1 MAAYKLKSTRSTKLH
16 DKLDYPVI
24 DTDGH
29 VIENTFALP
38 DFLKQVAGPD
48 MVAAYTKAQEAARQP
63 GNPKRVP
70 WGTPSG
76 DLSIDR
82 ATMMLPRL
90 YALRLEEAGVDFST
104 IYATIGFNAQVMPD
118 DEIRQA
124 ACRALNMMYAD
135 MFKEV
140 SHKMTPAAIIPMN
153 TPEEAIAEVE
163 FAVTELG
170 MKALMTCNEVV
181 RPDPTVL
188 AEAPHLA
195 KHAMKYNPL
204 AIDSPLDYDPFWA
217 KCVEL
222 KVVPAGHSMNFVGT
236 HTSPNNY
243 IYNRLGFFATSG
255 FAAARALFMSGF
267 TQKFPELNI
276 GFLEGGVWWGVA
288 LYNDLVEFWEKRNK
302 KAMLKN
308 LDPAKLDFDLMS
320 EMFAEYGNEYLNA
333 DALKENWKMVA
344 RDGRTD
350 PDEVPAFIDDWTQV
364 KIEKEEY
371 VRDLFINNFYFG
383 CEADDAMNYTAFNT
397 KANKFGAKLKAM
409 FSSDLGHWDV
419 QDFGGILHETHEAV
433 DDGLITEEDFK
444 DFVFTNPVTLQ
455 TRLNPDFF
463 KGTDVEGAIDT
474 FLAGQPKAA

>member
-1 MAAYKLKSTRSTKLH
+1 MAAYKLKSTCSTKLH

-222 KVVPAGHSMNFVGT
+222 KVVRPA
-236 HTSPNNY
+236 
-243 IYNRLGFFATSG
+243 IR
-255 FAAARALFMSGF
+255 
-267 TQKFPELNI
+267 
-276 GFLEGGVWWGVA
+276 
-288 LYNDLVEFWEKRNK
+288 
-302 KAMLKN
+302 
-308 LDPAKLDFDLMS
+308 
-320 EMFAEYGNEYLNA
+320 
-333 DALKENWKMVA
+333 
-344 RDGRTD
+344 
-350 PDEVPAFIDDWTQV
+350 
-364 KIEKEEY
+364 
-371 VRDLFINNFYFG
+371 
-383 CEADDAMNYTAFNT
+383 
-397 KANKFGAKLKAM
+397 
-409 FSSDLGHWDV
+409 
-419 QDFGGILHETHEAV
+419 
-433 DDGLITEEDFK
+433 
-444 DFVFTNPVTLQ
+444 
-455 TRLNPDFF
+455 
-463 KGTDVEGAIDT
+463 
-474 FLAGQPKAA
+474 